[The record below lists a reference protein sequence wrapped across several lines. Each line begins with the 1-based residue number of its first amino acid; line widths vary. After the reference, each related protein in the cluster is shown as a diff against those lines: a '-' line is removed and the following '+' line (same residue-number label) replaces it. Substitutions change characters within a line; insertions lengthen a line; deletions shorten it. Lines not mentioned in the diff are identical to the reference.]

1 MKDRIARLLSIFALI
16 AAIISLVTAILVYR
30 TTSAD
35 ASQTPT
41 RRGYATYYTKES
53 SIREGTS
60 GTHTANG
67 ERFREG
73 AQTCALRRRDF
84 GKTYKVTNVANGKW
98 VYVRHNDYGPGEKAT
113 RNGVIVDL
121 TPKAFRSIAEPDQH
135 KIKVKVQEVRK

>member
-1 MKDRIARLLSIFALI
+1 MRSWPLPLI
-16 AAIISLVTAILVYR
+16 MTYLIYSQLTSSLE
-30 TTSAD
+30 
-35 ASQTPT
+35 ASQPYV

-60 GTHTANG
+60 GTHTAST
-67 ERFREG
+67 ERFNER

-84 GKTYKVTNVANGKW
+84 GKIYKVTNLANGKW

-113 RNGVIVDL
+113 RNGVIIDL
-121 TPKAFRSIAEPDQH
+121 SPKAFYDIAEPGQH